1 MAVKRGYKQT
11 EVGVIPEDW
20 DVKEFEQ
27 IGKVIDGDRGINY
40 PIDTDFSDDGYCLF
54 LSAKNVTKAG
64 FKFSECVFISKQ
76 RDDLLNKGK
85 LRRWDV
91 VLTTRG
97 TVGNFAFFD
106 ETVPFDNIRI
116 NSGMVILRNEKSY
129 IDSGY
134 LYATLNS
141 QAVCNQIE
149 RVMFGSAQP
158 QLTVKVINKFQIPI
172 PPIAEQQ
179 AIAEALSDVDG
190 LISALDAL
198 IAKQRAIKHGAMQEL
213 LTGQRRLPG
222 FAGEWKTYKFG
233 DVFQFLNSANNSRSD
248 LSDYGEVKYIHY
260 GDIHTNPNSF
270 LDCASDSLP
279 LISKDK
285 VVTIPYLEDGD
296 LIMADASEDYTGTGK
311 SVEIKNATGMKV
323 VAGLHTLVLRGDKN
337 VLADGFKGY
346 LQQMP
351 FVKTSLIRIA
361 TGISVYGISK
371 SNVKNIEVCLPS
383 VPEQTAIAQI
393 LADMDDAIAALVQ
406 KRAKTVAL
414 KQGMMQALL
423 TGQVRL
429 V

>member
-222 FAGEWKTYKFG
+222 FAGEWEMYRFEEIAFIRKAKVDPQKLEEQLFCVELEYIEQETGQLTGHTVTTNESSIKSIFYSG
-233 DVFQFLNSANNSRSD
+233 DVLFGKLRAYLRKYWIADRNGVCTTEIWPLVAKAGVVLAGYLFQVIQTDGFIEAASTAYGTHMPRSD
-248 LSDYGEVKYIHY
+248 WNV
-260 GDIHTNPNSF
+260 
-270 LDCASDSLP
+270 
-279 LISKDK
+279 
-285 VVTIPYLEDGD
+285 
-296 LIMADASEDYTGTGK
+296 
-311 SVEIKNATGMKV
+311 IKN
-323 VAGLHTLVLRGDKN
+323 
-337 VLADGFKGY
+337 Y
-346 LQQMP
+346 LIP
-351 FVKTSLIRIA
+351 
-361 TGISVYGISK
+361 
-371 SNVKNIEVCLPS
+371 LP
-383 VPEQTAIAQI
+383 PPAEQTAIAQI

-423 TGQVRL
+423 TGQMRL